1 MLTYNNI
8 ESDDEHVSGSALSPP
23 KFYSLAAIITF
34 ILIPPLWILSIPALV
49 FSQEAKTMYSLGNI
63 ELSERF
69 SERTK
74 RFLISAWAICAISAA
89 AVVALLAVIHL
100 SLI

>member
-1 MLTYNNI
+1 MLTFDDNKS
-8 ESDDEHVSGSALSPP
+8 ESENVSPSSLSSP

-34 ILIPPLWILSIPALV
+34 ILIPPLWILSVPALV
-49 FSQEAKTMYSLGNI
+49 FSHEAKAMYNLGNI
-63 ELSERF
+63 VLYERF

-74 RFLISAWAICAISAA
+74 RFLVSAWAIVIIFAA
-89 AVVALLAVIHL
+89 AVLVLLAVIHL